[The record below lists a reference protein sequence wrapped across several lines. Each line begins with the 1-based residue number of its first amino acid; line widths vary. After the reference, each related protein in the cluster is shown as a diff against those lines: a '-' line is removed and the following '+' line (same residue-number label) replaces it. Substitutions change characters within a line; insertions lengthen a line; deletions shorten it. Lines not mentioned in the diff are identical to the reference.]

1 MQPRQVTINGWS
13 YEWVDTV
20 VVYGD
25 IFAVVIDPDNG
36 YVKLKGISE
45 LVVR

>member
-20 VVYGD
+20 VFDGEVC
-25 IFAVVIDPDNG
+25 AVVIDPDNG
-36 YVKLKGISE
+36 YVKLKGINE
-45 LVVR
+45 LIVK